1 MVHSRLSSSHAC
13 VNEWTSGQVRSIS
26 ISTRVLSGSNKWSKI
41 RHKKGAK
48 DLERGTVYSAIS
60 REILASKAKDNGVP
74 KDRVNA
80 TLEKANGVA
89 AGSMHSVTYE
99 ALGPP
104 NKAGVPVALVIEC
117 LTDSVPRTL
126 AKVKELM
133 NRANARLSSTAHLFN
148 RVGRMRILPGLADG
162 SDSRRSF
169 DQVFDVAVEAGA
181 TDVRVMEAD
190 EIDEELE
197 NTMSSEVGA
206 SSSDVLPIE
215 IDCDPTELYA
225 LSQTLAGTD
234 QVLSAETVLLSS
246 GPPIRFRSEEEDA
259 AHSDTTASDED
270 AAGYLNESDVEKL
283 DKLLAALE
291 DSADAQRVW
300 SNLDGWPSR

>member
-1 MVHSRLSSSHAC
+1 
-13 VNEWTSGQVRSIS
+13 RSIS
-26 ISTRVLSGSNKWSKI
+26 GSTRVLSGSNKWSKI

-60 REILASKAKDNGVP
+60 REILASVRQHPTRSCDPNTNARLASLLRKAKDNGVP
-74 KDRVNA
+74 KDRVTA

-197 NTMSSEVGA
+197 
-206 SSSDVLPIE
+206 
-215 IDCDPTELYA
+215 
-225 LSQTLAGTD
+225 
-234 QVLSAETVLLSS
+234 
-246 GPPIRFRSEEEDA
+246 
-259 AHSDTTASDED
+259 
-270 AAGYLNESDVEKL
+270 
-283 DKLLAALE
+283 
-291 DSADAQRVW
+291 
-300 SNLDGWPSR
+300 